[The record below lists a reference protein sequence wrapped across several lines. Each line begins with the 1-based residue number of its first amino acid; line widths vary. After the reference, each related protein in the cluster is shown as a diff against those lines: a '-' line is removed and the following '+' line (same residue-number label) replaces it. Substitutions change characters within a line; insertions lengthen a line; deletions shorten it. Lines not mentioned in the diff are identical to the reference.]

1 MGEVMWGF
9 SWNDIRF
16 PTLLLQSAL
25 VEVLFAVFLCV
36 PTVIIISLNSV
47 AAVLDD
53 VTIAVQCLIEWPLG
67 NLSCMLS
74 TGDGH
79 VIDLNNLEG

>member
-1 MGEVMWGF
+1 MGELMWGF

-16 PTLLLQSAL
+16 PALLFQSAL
-25 VEVLFAVFLCV
+25 VEVLFATFLCV

-53 VTIAVQCLIEWPLG
+53 VTIAVQCLLEWARG